1 MASRPSTGAALLRVA
16 LAALGLCAAGASAQ
30 GLTPADIPETLPGPM
45 KLEFQGKRAGLETR
59 RAQLGTAV
67 SLHNARCRGLPE
79 DSPLAAEC
87 RVAQLELNAS
97 VTAYRAALDDYN
109 RDIAQSAQALQ
120 TKLAAR
126 AAQPFDLQG
135 HRGAR
140 GLAPENTLAAFAA
153 ALSLGVTTLE
163 LDTGVTRDGVVV
175 VYHDRRLN
183 PDITRGLDGGWLE
196 GQGPPL
202 RLLDYAELSQFDVGR
217 LREGS
222 AYAAAQPAQK
232 PADGARIPRLAD
244 VFALAR
250 KAGNERVR
258 FNIETKLSPQAPEE
272 TLPPVEFARAVVAE
286 IRKAGVASRATVQSF
301 DWRTLA
307 VVQAEAPEIATVY
320 LTGQKFSDAPARV
333 RQAGG
338 KIWSPNYLELSP
350 DKLKEAH
357 ALGLQVVAWTV
368 NESAQIAALLDLGV
382 DGLISDRPDL
392 VRAEMAKRGM
402 PLPQPTPVL
411 P

>member
-1 MASRPSTGAALLRVA
+1 MSLRIGAGAALLRVA
-16 LAALGLCAAGASAQ
+16 LIALGCGMAGAFAQ
-30 GLTPADIPETLPGPM
+30 GLVPAEIPDTLPDAL
-45 KLEFQGKRAGLETR
+45 KTEFQDKRTGLDKR
-59 RAQLGTAV
+59 RAQLGAAV
-67 SLHNARCRGLPE
+67 SQQNARCRGLPE
-79 DSPLAAEC
+79 DSPLVEEC
-87 RVAQLELNAS
+87 RNAQLELNAS
-97 VTAYRAALDDYN
+97 VANYRAALDDYN
-109 RDIAQSAQALQ
+109 RDLAHAVQTGQALRV
-120 TKLAAR
+120 AR

-140 GLAPENTLAAFAA
+140 GLAPENTLPAFAA

-175 VYHDRRLN
+175 VYHDRTLN
-183 PDITRGLDGGWLE
+183 PDITRGLDGSWLE
-196 GQGPPL
+196 GRGPAL
-202 RLLDYAELSQFDVGR
+202 RSLDYAELAQFDVGR

-222 AYAAAQPAQK
+222 QYAAPFPAQK
-232 PADGARIPRLAD
+232 PVEGTRIPRLAD

-286 IRKAGVASRATVQSF
+286 IRKAGVSARSTIQSF

-320 LTGQKFSDAPARV
+320 LTGQKFADAPARV

-338 KIWSPNYLELSP
+338 RIWSPYFLEVNAE
-350 DKLKEAH
+350 KLKEAH
-357 ALGLQVVAWTV
+357 GLGLQVVVWTV
-368 NESAQIAALLDLGV
+368 NEPAQIAAMLDLGV
-382 DGLISDRPDL
+382 DGIISDRPDL